1 MKTMTINDIAELR
14 SRILEKTEE
23 VNNLTRAIEHMRTR
37 YSTMDIHELNECIH
51 TVVSMRDTIEENKR
65 WIDSAKKQV
74 NAFYAPAVA

>member
-23 VNNLTRAIEHMRTR
+23 VKNLTLAIEHMRAR

-51 TVVSMRDTIEENKR
+51 TVVSMRNTIEENKR
-65 WIDSAKKQV
+65 WIDGAKKQV